1 MLVYTVSSYKPRK
14 KRKPKGELAKKFKAP
29 AFVPMKEIMPVTTF
43 RAEST
48 SHLPSKIDEYLS
60 ENTPKNNSPLKYE
73 GELAVREAAAQEE
86 IARKAKCVAPAFNK
100 GNYTYI
106 ASEEQAKWVGRK

>member
-1 MLVYTVSSYKPRK
+1 MIYKSRK
-14 KRKPKGELAKKFKAP
+14 EYDGELA
-29 AFVPMKEIMPVTTF
+29 I
-43 RAEST
+43 
-48 SHLPSKIDEYLS
+48 
-60 ENTPKNNSPLKYE
+60 
-73 GELAVREAAAQEE
+73 REAVAQEE

>member
-1 MLVYTVSSYKPRK
+1 MLVYCKSSFKPKK
-14 KRKPKGELAKKFKAP
+14 KRKPVAKAKKFVPSFK
-29 AFVPMKEIMPVTTF
+29 PMKEVDLTAGKY
-43 RAEST
+43 RASDT
-48 SHLPSKIDEYLS
+48 SHIPSKIDSFLA
-60 ENTPKNNSPLKYE
+60 ENAPQNAVPVKYD
-73 GELAVREAAAQEE
+73 GELAVREAVAQEE

>member
-1 MLVYTVSSYKPRK
+1 MLVYCKSSFKPKKK
-14 KRKPKGELAKKFKAP
+14 KRTPVAKTKKF
-29 AFVPMKEIMPVTTF
+29 VPSFKPMRDIDFTAGKY
-43 RAEST
+43 RATDT
-48 SHLPSKIDEYLS
+48 SHIPSKIESFLA
-60 ENTPKNNSPLKYE
+60 EHAPTHTIPTKYD
-73 GELAVREAAAQEE
+73 GELAVREAIAQEE

>member
-1 MLVYTVSSYKPRK
+1 MLVYCKSSFKPKK
-14 KRKPKGELAKKFKAP
+14 KRKPVAKAKKYVP
-29 AFVPMKEIMPVTTF
+29 AFKPMREIDFTAGKY
-43 RAEST
+43 RATDT
-48 SHLPSKIDEYLS
+48 SHIPSKIDSFLAEHAP
-60 ENTPKNNSPLKYE
+60 TTAIPTKYD
-73 GELAVREAAAQEE
+73 GELAIREAVAQEE